1 MRRGSAAAAMGPR
14 PLKGERMRRMTYRV
28 RNAEGE
34 ELVVPS
40 LADLH
45 DLYAHGFL
53 ADDDLVRAET
63 SPRWVRAGA
72 MPALHGVRERRS
84 NPRRVGML
92 LAALIALAAGLGLLL
107 AR

>member
-1 MRRGSAAAAMGPR
+1 MR
-14 PLKGERMRRMTYRV
+14 ERRMTYRV

-40 LADLH
+40 LGDLH

-84 NPRRVGML
+84 DPRRVGLL
-92 LAALIALAAGLGLLL
+92 LAALVALAAGLGFLL